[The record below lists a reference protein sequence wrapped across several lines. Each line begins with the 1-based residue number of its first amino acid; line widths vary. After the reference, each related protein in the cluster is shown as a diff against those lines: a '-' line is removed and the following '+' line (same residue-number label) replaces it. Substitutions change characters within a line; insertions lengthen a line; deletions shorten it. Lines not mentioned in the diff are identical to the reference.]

1 MLFLNSIL
9 LLGLIGVLIPI
20 ILHLIRRQAA
30 KPMDWGAMK
39 FLFDTVALRRRR
51 IEWEDLLL
59 MATRC
64 LLITLIALAIA
75 RPFVPPNSNIPWVVV
90 LPLVLLGVGALAG
103 SVVLSKLK
111 TRIIVRVVGVLL
123 IALAVIAVIME
134 RRLNLKQFK
143 LEGGRDVALIIDAST
158 SMSLSQDGSTAFE
171 KAVEEA
177 RQIVKDSPRG
187 TAFSVILGGP
197 APELKTATPLTHRA
211 DVIDVLDQLRPVGGP
226 FQAQDALGIATLS
239 LAKGDNVGK
248 EVLVF
253 SDSQRIGWRTDSPPA
268 WTSLGEALDSLPRR
282 PRLML
287 RSFTPPAQLRNL
299 AVSGIQLSRD
309 VVGTDREV
317 TMLITVENTGTEAVT
332 PGKIELTVAGKTL
345 KPGQLG
351 QMVPGQQETVE
362 FRHRFTDDGAQEIV
376 ARLDSNDD
384 LPDDNRFEKVIV
396 VRKKLPVT
404 LVDGN
409 PTGSFFERAAGFTA
423 LALSPTNALI
433 QGSRSKASYLM
444 DPEVITSTDIAKLKE
459 ADPQSVIILADVA
472 RLPSSVAKNLASFVA
487 NGGGLLIL
495 TGERSDASFY
505 NAWEG
510 SDGIV
515 LPVKLGKIKLEKD
528 GISPAPDTFDHPIL
542 RLFSDDKKSDIS
554 SASISLIREV
564 DEENSARHVAARF
577 SNGAPFIAAKK
588 YGQGRVVLA
597 TCGFDSRSGNLPA
610 KRCFVPLVHEIV
622 TWLAGAGG
630 VNLNLQAS
638 WNPTIYLPGGGGL
651 KGEYYRGIKF
661 KGKPLAT
668 RIDPTIDFNWGEKAP
683 FPNVPKDRFTVRWT
697 GRLLPPVTGEYKF
710 EAKADDLMKVEINDK
725 SVINSSGESN
735 TQGTINLTE
744 GEAVS
749 ISVTFTE
756 EHGLAYTTLFWTPP
770 GGSRAIIPASNLF
783 PPVEEDSGSN
793 LILEK
798 TEVIDPQGVTRDAY
812 LTVGKRGK
820 MINIDGSAIPGMYQ
834 LKIPKSAA
842 AHLGTAGGT
851 IPVVVSRDI
860 RESRSASLTEDDR
873 SLIEK
878 HLAVVDV
885 RNSDDVLAV
894 LSGKG
899 FGEELWKLLAIA
911 AFVLLI
917 AEIALSGWISKSR
930 MTGEDLSVNFE
941 NRGDPNKSFVD
952 QLNRIKE
959 TEL

>member
-30 KPMDWGAMK
+30 KPMEWGAMK

-64 LLITLIALAIA
+64 LLLTLIALAIA
-75 RPFVPPNSNIPWVVV
+75 RPFVPPNSNVPWVVV
-90 LPLVLLGVGALAG
+90 LPLVLLGVAALAG

-111 TRIIVRVVGVLL
+111 TRIMVRVLGVLF
-123 IALAVIAVIME
+123 LASAVAAVIME

-158 SMSLSQDGSTAFE
+158 SMTMSQDGSTAFE
-171 KAVEEA
+171 KSVEEA

-211 DVIDVLDQLRPVGGP
+211 DVIEVLDQLRPVGGP
-226 FQAQDALGIATLS
+226 FQAQDALGMATLS

-248 EVLVF
+248 EILVF

-268 WTSLGEALDSLPRR
+268 WTSLGEALDSLPKR

-287 RSFTPPAQLRNL
+287 RSFAPPAQLRNL
-299 AVSGIQLSRD
+299 AVSGIELSRD

-317 TMLITVENTGTEAVT
+317 TFLVTVENTGSEAVT
-332 PGKIELTVAGKTL
+332 PGEVELSVAGKTL

-362 FRHRFTDDGAQEIV
+362 FRYRFTESGAQEVI
-376 ARLDSNDD
+376 ARIESNDD
-384 LPDDNRFEKVIV
+384 LPDDNRFEKVIL
-396 VRKKLPVT
+396 VRKRLPIT

-433 QGSRSKASYLM
+433 QGSPSKTSYLM
-444 DPEVITSTDIAKLKE
+444 DPEVITATDITKLKE
-459 ADPQSVIILADVA
+459 IDPQSVIVLADVS
-472 RLPSSVAKNLASFVA
+472 RLPASVAKNLASFVA

-495 TGERSDASFY
+495 TGKRADASFY

-510 SDGIV
+510 AGGSV
-515 LPVKLGKIKLEKD
+515 LPVKLGKVKLERD
-528 GISPAPDTFDHPIL
+528 GVSPAPDTFDHPML
-542 RLFSDDKKSDIS
+542 RLFSDEKKGDLN
-554 SASISLIREV
+554 SASVSIFREV
-564 DEENSARHVAARF
+564 DEEDSARYVAARY

-588 YGQGRVVLA
+588 YGLGRVVLA
-597 TCGFDSRSGNLPA
+597 TCGFDNRSGNLPA
-610 KRCFVPLVHEIV
+610 KRSFVPLVHEVV

-638 WNPTIYLPGGGGL
+638 WSPTIYLPGGGGL
-651 KGEYYRGIKF
+651 KAEYYRGTQM
-661 KGKPLAT
+661 KGDPVAT
-668 RIDPTIDFNWGEKAP
+668 RIDPTIDFNWREGSPISKMSG
-683 FPNVPKDRFTVRWT
+683 DRFMVKWT
-697 GRLLPPVTGEYKF
+697 GRILPPVSGEYVF
-710 EAKADDLMKVEINDK
+710 EVTADDLMKVEIDGK

-735 TQGTINLTE
+735 TRGTINLTE
-744 GEAVS
+744 GEAVT
-749 ISVTFTE
+749 ISAIFTE
-756 EHGLAYTTLFWTPP
+756 EHGLAYSTLYWTPP
-770 GGSRAIIPASNLF
+770 GGSKAIIPTSNLF
-783 PPVEEDSGSN
+783 PPVEQDTGSN

-798 TEVIDPQGVTRDAY
+798 TEAIDPLGTTRDAY

-820 MINIDGSAIPGMYQ
+820 MINIDGSAIPGTYQ
-834 LKIPKSAA
+834 LKIPNAA
-842 AHLGTAGGT
+842 SNLGTGGDT

-860 RESRSASLTEDDR
+860 GESRPAPLTEDDR

-878 HLAVVDV
+878 HLDVVDV
-885 RNSDDVLAV
+885 RNPDDILAV

-899 FGEELWKLLAIA
+899 FGEELWKLLAMA

-917 AEIALSGWISKSR
+917 LEIVLSRWISKSR
-930 MTGEDLSVNFE
+930 RAGEDISVNFE
-941 NRGDPNKSFVD
+941 TRGDPNKSFMD